1 MCKTSIAALVIGSL
15 LLIATPQVQA
25 AAGRAPQAMVRPT
38 PQAVFLK
45 HPEPLTKAEKQQYS
59 TAEEKAREKGVLDE
73 KAGSLGS
80 LFWTLVGL
88 ALLLLTLGVI

>member
-1 MCKTSIAALVIGSL
+1 MRKTFVAALVIGSL

-25 AAGRAPQAMVRPT
+25 AAGRAPQAVARPT
-38 PQAVFLK
+38 PEAVFLK
-45 HPEPLTKAEKQQYS
+45 HLEPLTKAEQERYS
-59 TAEEKAREKGVLDE
+59 AAEEKAREKGVLDE

-80 LFWTLVGL
+80 LVWTLFGI